1 MSATSAFVT
10 ISVEGIVMQ
19 LVSLI
24 VMYMVILQYAL
35 PYGQVVLTYAALSL
49 FSAIV
54 AKLVIPTL
62 QMSEQNRPMNA
73 RVVARQA
80 LSLVGAGFVDLVIGI
95 AGFIALLVI
104 ASYRFSAVQILGMI
118 AAGMAAGIVSNG
130 VMAVL

>member
-1 MSATSAFVT
+1 MSPASAFVT

-49 FSAIV
+49 LGAIV

-62 QMSEQNRPMNA
+62 QISEQNRPMNA

-130 VMAVL
+130 VMAVV